1 MKYCTSCVTP
11 DTRPRLEFDANGQCN
26 ACTWHERKQK
36 EIDWVSR
43 RRELETICDRFRR
56 QGYWDVLIPCSGG
69 KDGSYVAHRLKHEF
83 GMHPLCV
90 TFASPIPTQIGKR
103 NLQNFLQCGYDHL
116 MVTPD
121 FEVYRR
127 FNREAFIM
135 MGMPK
140 QAFVTG
146 ISTALLKIALKFD
159 IKLVFYGE
167 QGEVEYGGKQETE
180 SLQWFTPEFLKDIYY
195 EGQDPSAYGYWWEM
209 PTAQALEQVHM
220 TWWSLFEDWDPEV
233 HAKLAKDKC
242 GLEMLVGG
250 SIGTFTNYAQLDDA
264 MQDLHTYL
272 QYVKFGFGRCTS
284 DASIE
289 IRRGRMTR
297 EQGVAVVNKLDGTF
311 PWEYLDAYL
320 GYFQM
325 SEENFWHVIRSF
337 VNWDVLKVNPEKD
350 DRPFVLREPCV

>member
-1 MKYCTSCVTP
+1 
-11 DTRPRLEFDANGQCN
+11 
-26 ACTWHERKQK
+26 
-36 EIDWVSR
+36 
-43 RRELETICDRFRR
+43 
-56 QGYWDVLIPCSGG
+56 LIPCSGG